1 MSDNPIVTKL
11 ESLTGD
17 VLFDREIKKNGFD
30 DSNVPY
36 VSQWVTNAVSIVIG
50 IQKHTS
56 SEFLEYRFANLL
68 KSLALRIRQGSDFL
82 IANSNSSPAHKGFLA
97 LSSMYQY
104 GLGVEINCDHAD
116 GLFRLAYDLDT
127 SPIDDDGP
135 YNPIRALFVI
145 EHLADGI
152 GIAQDVDLAR
162 KSLSDPRF
170 ADALKNWEAWFTH
183 EEAVRIRALKVNLS
197 RPPHKKTQRNTQ
209 IAAEV
214 ANLYEQGYLRAR
226 KVYEDLLGKG
236 LVCEDAESGIQD
248 SEDESQKERRSA
260 PVSTKRSGKRHRVDQ
275 QGVRPSADKVLADL
289 DLLIGLEGV
298 KDEVRRIRDAV
309 AVQLERERRS
319 LGTGIAPSRHLVFTG
334 NPGTGK
340 TTVARIVAKLYHAL
354 GILEKDTVVE
364 ATRVDLVGEY
374 VGQTAPKTRAVVDSA
389 LDGVLFIDEAYSLFN
404 EAGSD
409 YGAEVIAELL
419 KLMEDHRDRLV
430 VIAAGYEKEMAEF
443 VKSNPGLESRFQKTI
458 KFSDYGLDDRI
469 EIFKRYCG
477 AANCTL
483 GMGTNEAL
491 AQILS
496 SGMRIEKFLNGNARA
511 VRQLFERC
519 DAYCTSRIMTSGAEL
534 SKLTDKDLVTF
545 APGDLWS
552 AAGELGFI
560 DSNLQMAF
568 QHHEVAHPIS
578 SDPVSRS
585 TDMMKKVSVWPLFES
600 IDLLALTGWFND

>member
-1 MSDNPIVTKL
+1 MSDNPIITKL

-30 DSNVPY
+30 DSNVSY
-36 VSQWVTNAVSIVIG
+36 VSQWVTNAVSIVLE
-50 IQKHTS
+50 IQKRALS
-56 SEFLEYRFANLL
+56 DFLEYRFANLL
-68 KSLALRIRQGSDFL
+68 KALALRIKQGSDFL
-82 IANSNSSPAHKGFLA
+82 IANSKISPAHNGFLT

-104 GLGVEINCDHAD
+104 GLGVEINCDRAD
-116 GLFRLAYDLDT
+116 GLFRLVYELDT

-170 ADALKNWEAWFTH
+170 AGALKNWNAWFTY
-183 EEAVRIRALKVNLS
+183 EEAVRIRALKVNLNC
-197 RPPHKKTQRNTQ
+197 PPHKKTQKNTQ
-209 IAAEV
+209 IAVEV
-214 ANLYEQGYLRAR
+214 ASLYKQGYLKAR

-236 LVCEDAESGIQD
+236 LVCEDAEPGVQD
-248 SEDESQKERRSA
+248 SEGKSQSERTSA
-260 PVSTKRSGKRHRVDQ
+260 PVSIKRIGKRRRVDQ
-275 QGVRPSADKVLADL
+275 QSVRPSADKVLAEL

-298 KDEVRRIRDAV
+298 KDEVHRIRDAV
-309 AVQLERERRS
+309 AVQLERVRRS
-319 LGTGIAPSRHLVFTG
+319 IGTGIAPSRHLVFTG

-340 TTVARIVAKLYHAL
+340 TTVARIIAKLYHAL
-354 GILEKDTVVE
+354 GILGKDTVVE
-364 ATRVDLVGEY
+364 ATRVNLVGEY
-374 VGQTAPKTRAVVDSA
+374 VGQTAAKTRAVVDSA

-409 YGAEVIAELL
+409 YGAEAIAELL

-430 VIAAGYEKEMAEF
+430 VIAAGYENEMAKF
-443 VKSNPGLESRFQKTI
+443 IKSNPGLESRFQKTI

-469 EIFKRYCG
+469 KIFKRYCDT
-477 AANCTL
+477 ANCTL

-496 SGMRIEKFLNGNARA
+496 SGMRIEKFLNGNARS

-534 SKLTDKDLVTF
+534 NKLTDKDLVTF
-545 APGDLWS
+545 EPGDLWS

-560 DSNLQMAF
+560 GSNLQMAL
-568 QHHEVAHPIS
+568 QHHVFAHSIS

-585 TDMMKKVSVWPLFES
+585 TDTMKKVSVWPLFES
-600 IDLLALTGWFND
+600 IDLHALAGWFND